1 MRIYLID
8 WKAYEL
14 RMITLYIETF
24 VTNGFELYFKHD
36 SYALNWYN

>member
-24 VTNGFELYFKHD
+24 V
-36 SYALNWYN
+36 LNMIHMT